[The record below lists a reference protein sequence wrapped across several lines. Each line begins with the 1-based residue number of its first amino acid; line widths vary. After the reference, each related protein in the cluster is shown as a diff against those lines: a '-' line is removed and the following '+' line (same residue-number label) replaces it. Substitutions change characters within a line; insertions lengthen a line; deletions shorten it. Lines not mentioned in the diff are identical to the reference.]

1 VIHEALTELLQEASV
16 GLNDRRDKRLD
27 IIRALEGKLRSK
39 FLVYFTADSPIIGG
53 IVSEDA
59 IIPMFDH
66 LRAMGKQNRIV
77 LYLYSPGGQMET
89 PWKLVNMLREFC
101 EELHVVVPY
110 KAYSAAT
117 MICMGTDKIHMT
129 SKSELGPIDPALQ
142 VNPMAGKDE
151 AALRLRDLGVEDI
164 AGYLTFIRE
173 RAKLTDQAAVSAAVT
188 SLAVHLTPPLLGRIE
203 RVYSHIRLVARNLL
217 SLHKPPM
224 EDRQISAISE
234 ALIEKIYVH
243 GHGIGRK
250 EAKEIGLDVAFADGP
265 TEDLVWSL
273 YLEYEDEFKLRET
286 RDVEFYFPANN
297 DLFER
302 ADTSV
307 ACIESEKHLH
317 EFTCKARAQRIRNIP
332 PNPAINI
339 NLGFNF
345 PGNVNPQQLPQQLQ
359 QLIQQFLQQAVQ
371 QLQGLVAQELQR
383 QSPVVGL
390 SVQGVGGVWRRLI

>member
-1 VIHEALTELLQEASV
+1 L
-16 GLNDRRDKRLD
+16 GLNDKRNKRLEL
-27 IIRALEGKLRSK
+27 IKAIEEKLGSK
-39 FLVYFTADSPIIGG
+39 LVVYITADSPIVGG
-53 IVSEDA
+53 MISEDA

-66 LRAMGKQNRIV
+66 LRAIGKQKLLT

-89 PWKLVNMLREFC
+89 PWKLVTMLREFC

-129 SKSELGPIDPALQ
+129 SKAELGPIDPALQ
-142 VNPMAGKDE
+142 VNPLAGKDGS
-151 AALRLRDLGVEDI
+151 ALRLPDLGVEDI

-188 SLAVHLTPPLLGRIE
+188 SLAEHLTPPLLGRIE

-217 SLHKPPM
+217 ALHKPPM
-224 EDRQISAISE
+224 EDRKISAISE

-250 EAKEIGLDVAFADGP
+250 EAKEIGLDVVSTDGP
-265 TEDLVWSL
+265 TEGLVWSL
-273 YLEYEDEFKLRET
+273 YEEYETEFRLRET
-286 RDVEFYFPANN
+286 RDVEFYFPANS
-297 DLFER
+297 DLYER
-302 ADTSV
+302 PDTAV

-317 EFTCKARAQRIRNIP
+317 ECTCRAKAQRIRNTP
-332 PNPAINI
+332 PNPVINV
-339 NLGFNF
+339 NLAFNF

-359 QLIQQFLQQAVQ
+359 QLIQQFIQQAVQ

-383 QSPVVGL
+383 QSPVAGL
-390 SVQGVGGVWRRLI
+390 SVQGVGAVWRKLV